1 VEEFQGRAGRELA
14 WRLIHEDGSNAE
26 LARLRNELKAEPD
39 HQLRMEGCRMWFADK
54 LGPAPKGSPLA
65 RANGQAKAETPAKGA
80 KNAAPLRAASPKPSR
95 PAPEPE
101 KKKKG
106 WF

>member
-1 VEEFQGRAGRELA
+1 
-14 WRLIHEDGSNAE
+14 
-26 LARLRNELKAEPD
+26 
-39 HQLRMEGCRMWFADK
+39 MWFADK
-54 LGPAPKGSPLA
+54 LGPPPKNSPLA
-65 RANGQAKAETPAKGA
+65 RATEPAKTVTPAKGA
-80 KNAAPLRAASPKPSR
+80 KNAAPQRAPAPQASR